1 MRHKYLIIL
10 LALIMILVS
19 ACNKNTSDSEETNK
33 KIGYVDTTI
42 EKEHDCSEH
51 EHEEHEHENEDNYEH
66 EENEHNEDD
75 YEPVSKNGTAI
86 RDVVGN
92 FDEEDTQNALGKPTT
107 PIEAV
112 EHEIAREQENK
123 DTQYKY
129 NPKDIEENINWV
141 LNRVENILVGDIRD
155 GELRNLSAQ
164 TPFTEKLVGYLK
176 TEYGD
181 NPENKTDILVLMN
194 NVAQLDSLI
203 NKVEPYVIDCSKQ
216 VYDPSIGDA
225 PCNGGVDF
233 PNAEVEKQ
241 INQEIEQVKSNLTP
255 EGKSLL
261 EMESILDE
269 VASCNGIENIEVDPR
284 LVVKDNQ
291 LVMLKDDINLTYTV
305 VGLEDVINYK
315 GLRFTIT
322 SYDQF
327 GDKILLRRKDEKYST
342 DFEYNK
348 VASNDQL
355 IKYEIKN
362 QDISIQVM
370 VDFIL
375 NSDGTI
381 KDITIN
387 RTR

>member
-1 MRHKYLIIL
+1 MRYKYLIIL
-10 LALIMILVS
+10 LALTMILVS

-33 KIGYVDTTI
+33 KVGYVDTTI

-51 EHEEHEHENEDNYEH
+51 EHEEHEHENEDDHEH
-66 EENEHNEDD
+66 EESEHNEDD

-86 RDVVGN
+86 RDVVED
-92 FDEEDTQNALGKPTT
+92 FDEEDTLNAIGKPTT
-107 PIEAV
+107 PLEAV
-112 EHEIAREQENK
+112 EHEILMEQENK

-141 LNRVENILVGDIRD
+141 LSRVESILVGDIRE
-155 GELRNLSAQ
+155 GELRNISAQ
-164 TPFTEKLVGYLK
+164 TPFTEKLVGFLHNEFGANPSNQTNILELFNNVSQIDKFK
-176 TEYGD
+176 TEI
-181 NPENKTDILVLMN
+181 T
-194 NVAQLDSLI
+194 
-203 NKVEPYVIDCSKQ
+203 PYVEDCSQ
-216 VYDPSIGDA
+216 YENTETM
-225 PCNGGVDF
+225 CNGGVSF
-233 PNAEVEKQ
+233 PNTNIENQ
-241 INQEIEQVKSNLTP
+241 INGDMTKVLENLTP
-255 EGKSLL
+255 IGKSLVESTDL
-261 EMESILDE
+261 LYTLSMEVSDN
-269 VASCNGIENIEVDPR
+269 SMDKDPR
-284 LVVKDNQ
+284 LIVKDDK
-291 LVMLKDDINLTYTV
+291 LVMLKDDIELKNTV
-305 VGLEDVINYK
+305 VGLEDEINYR
-315 GLRFTIT
+315 GLIFTIT

-327 GDKILLRRKDEKYST
+327 GDKILARRKDQKYST